1 MFPSHMLYR
10 EQNHKFWG
18 DWHKIQMIMEV
29 QSAKDTREATV
40 PLLLNTLNYLL
51 CKLHSQNALMKFL
64 FTNYWVKLAYVWDQQ
79 CVTWF
84 YDIIITN
91 YLKAT

>member
-1 MFPSHMLYR
+1 MLYR

-40 PLLLNTLNYLL
+40 PLLLNILIYNYLL

-64 FTNYWVKLAYVWDQQ
+64 FTVWDQQ